1 MRGSAIHTPSKRG
14 AGLGCRAW
22 ALGWVLW
29 LAWGVG
35 LAMSPQ
41 PQPAPAQVMLL
52 ASYHAG
58 MVWSDD
64 QAEAVSARL
73 QDAGLPVELHRDFL
87 DAKRVVLTPAYLR
100 AFEAMLVQKYASQ
113 PPKLMLALDDDALDL
128 LLRLRPRHFPGV
140 PILFS
145 GVAGSRQAELAASG
159 QISGVFDDIDQAQ
172 NLRLMLGLLPQVRR
186 VWLIHDQS
194 RTAEV
199 QLAGLA
205 AMQGLPPGLEF
216 VHLSQLSVA
225 EIQARLRQLGPSD
238 LVMALPFN
246 VDREGRLLSHE
257 EASDLWAA
265 ASRAPVVVSRDVSM
279 RPGVLGGLLM
289 TGREQG
295 NQLGRLAVQALQG
308 RALEAMPMQPGRS
321 VPTFDA
327 RQLRR
332 WGLSEGDLPAQAVL
346 LNRPPDAW
354 TALRE
359 YAGWLA
365 ALFGSLLIII
375 FLLVRDVRA
384 RKRANQALRQSTS
397 NYTALF
403 NSSNDSILVRDGAD
417 LRLLEANPRF
427 YSLYGYTADEALKLA
442 PGDLSSGVPPYTG
455 DEIERRLQLA
465 KTEGMQT
472 FPWQSRRKDGSLFW
486 SEVSITCHRHG
497 EQLRLVSTTRDIT
510 ERKLLETQTQAFQNL
525 ITQMFQNLPVAV
537 FAVDTQHRVSFWNAE
552 MERLT
557 GRSAAEMVGSTE
569 VWRGVYNQP
578 RSVLV
583 DAVLEGWDATSLAR
597 LHAGEV
603 HASELVAG
611 ALESEGLFPAT
622 DRRPERWLRFCAAP
636 LRDPEGRL
644 IGAIESI
651 IDFTRLKQ
659 AQFELEQL
667 NQQLEQRVDART
679 RELQMAMGQLLQSEK
694 LAALGSLV
702 AGVAHELNTPIGNA
716 VSSASTLTAV
726 ARELGADLQSGA
738 ARRSEV
744 LAKIERLR
752 EAGELTQR
760 NAERA
765 AKLIGEFKLVAVD
778 QTSMRRREFDL
789 LDLARDTLAMLA
801 PTLRGTGCRTVLDIP
816 HGIVMDS
823 YPGALEQIITNLAGN
838 AVLHGFA
845 SGEAGTLRLGAHV
858 DDESVVL
865 HVSDDG
871 RGMDA
876 ETSRHVFEPFFT
888 TALGRGGSGL
898 GLYVVYNLAT
908 GALGGSI
915 KLVTAPGQGSRFEM
929 RLPLRARVLP
939 QSGGTPD

>member
-1 MRGSAIHTPSKRG
+1 M
-14 AGLGCRAW
+14 
-22 ALGWVLW
+22 LW
-29 LAWGVG
+29 LCWSAV
-35 LAMSPQ
+35 LAVPPQ
-41 PQPAPAQVMLL
+41 QPAPAQIMLL

-64 QAEAVSARL
+64 QAAAVSARL
-73 QDAGLPVELHRDFL
+73 QDAGVPVELHRDFL
-87 DAKRVVLTPAYLR
+87 DAKRVALTPAYLQ
-100 AFEAMLVQKYASQ
+100 AFEAMLLHKYAGH
-113 PPKLMLALDDDALDL
+113 PPRLMLALDDDALDL
-128 LLRLRPRHFPGV
+128 VLRLRQRHFPGV

-145 GVAGSRQAELAASG
+145 GVAASRQAELAAAG
-159 QISGVFDDIDQAQ
+159 QISGVFDDVDQAQ
-172 NLRLMLGLLPQVRR
+172 NLRLMLSLLPQVRR

-205 AMQGLPPGLEF
+205 AMQGLPRGLEF

-225 EIQARLRQLGPSD
+225 EIQARLRQLNTAD
-238 LVMALPFN
+238 LVLALPFN

-257 EASDLWAA
+257 EAADLWAA
-265 ASRAPVVVSRDVSM
+265 ASQAPVVVSRDVSM

-308 RALEAMPMQPGRS
+308 RALEAMPMQAGRG

-332 WGLSEGDLPAQAVL
+332 WKLSDADLPAQAVL
-346 LNRPPDAW
+346 LNREPDAW

-359 YAGWLA
+359 YGGWLA
-365 ALFGSLLIII
+365 SLFGSLLVII
-375 FLLVRDVRA
+375 FLLVRDLRA
-384 RKRANQALRQSTS
+384 RKRANEALSQSTS

-427 YSLYGYTADEALKLA
+427 LSLFGYAADEVRALA
-442 PGDLSSGVPPYTG
+442 PGELCSGVPPYTAG
-455 DEIERRLQLA
+455 EIERRLQLA
-465 KTEGMQT
+465 KTEGTQT
-472 FPWQSRRKDGSLFW
+472 FAWQSRRKDGSLFW
-486 SEVSITCHRHG
+486 SEVSISCYRRG
-497 EQLRLVSTTRDIT
+497 EQLRLVSTTRDVT
-510 ERKLLETQTQAFQNL
+510 ERKLLETQSQAFQNL

-537 FAVDTQHRVSFWNAE
+537 LAVDTQHRVTFWNAE

-557 GRSAAEMVGSTE
+557 GRSAEEMVGSTE
-569 VWRGVYNQP
+569 VWQGVYNQP
-578 RSVLV
+578 RPVLV
-583 DAVLEGWDATSLAR
+583 DAVLEGWDAAALAR
-597 LHAGEV
+597 LYTSEV
-603 HASELVAG
+603 HASELVPG
-611 ALESEGLFPAT
+611 ALESEGLFAAT

-636 LRDPEGRL
+636 LRDADGRL
-644 IGAIESI
+644 LGGIESI

-667 NQQLEQRVDART
+667 NEELEQRVDARS
-679 RELQMAMGQLLQSEK
+679 RELKLAMGQLLQSEK

-765 AKLIGEFKLVAVD
+765 AKLISEFKLVAVD

-816 HGIVMDS
+816 PGIVMDS

-845 SGEAGTLRLGAHV
+845 SVDAGTLRLSAHV
-858 DDESVVL
+858 DAETVVL
-865 HVSDDG
+865 QVSDDG

-888 TALGRGGSGL
+888 TAMGRGGSGL

-915 KLVTAPGQGSRFEM
+915 KLFTAPGEGSCFEL
-929 RLPLRARVLP
+929 RLPQRARAVP
-939 QSGGTPD
+939 QAGMPA